1 MSAKAE
7 QGEPGDPEPLET
19 AACLVIVGFTVA
31 ALLELGDALRCLEA
45 LRRWW

>member
-1 MSAKAE
+1 MSDAAE

-31 ALLELGDALRCLEA
+31 AFLEIGDALRCLEA
-45 LRRWW
+45 LRRWL